1 MNKQLPGQTVMQ
13 FGPSCE
19 PKKPFVL
26 TPLEK
31 SLIRAYVRYR
41 RATGYNVSICDVLV
55 MFNWDDPQHERYVPA
70 YQDWA
75 CDNLDYEGEFNRA
88 RKAIAD
94 YAQECADKLD
104 KKI

>member
-1 MNKQLPGQTVMQ
+1 MSKQLPGQTVMN
-13 FGPSCE
+13 FGELCE

-41 RATGYNVSICDVLV
+41 RATGYNISIVDILV
-55 MFNWDDPQHERYVPA
+55 MFKFDQEDHERYVPA
-70 YQDWA
+70 YQDLVLENPQCA
-75 CDNLDYEGEFNRA
+75 GEYDRVA
-88 RKAIAD
+88 KAIVE
-94 YAQECADKLD
+94 YLNECLDKLD

>member
-1 MNKQLPGQTVMQ
+1 MSKQLPGQTVMQ

-19 PKKPFVL
+19 PKKPFLL

-41 RATGYNVSICDVLV
+41 RATGYNASVADILFV
-55 MFNWDDPQHERYVPA
+55 FNWDDPQHERYVPA
-70 YQDWA
+70 HEDWIN
-75 CDNLDYEGEFNRA
+75 DNPAYAGEFHRV

-94 YAQECADKLD
+94 YVNEYGAKLD

>member
-1 MNKQLPGQTVMQ
+1 MNKQLPGQTVMN
-13 FGPSCE
+13 FGELCE

-41 RATGYNVSICDVLV
+41 RAMGYNVSICDILLI
-55 MFNWDDPQHERYVPA
+55 FNWDDSQHERYVPA

-75 CDNLDYEGEFNRA
+75 YDNPGCAGEFNRV
-88 RKAIAD
+88 RGAISSFV
-94 YAQECADKLD
+94 DKCWEELD
-104 KKI
+104 NKV